1 MQLKSVMVLTAA
13 LVLVLAA
20 GGCYKIMSV
29 TVAINENGT
38 AKVTETIAVDRKSV
52 EAQIAMQERRESGGE
67 EDESEEPAPTPA
79 PAPAPTP
86 APAAAPTPAPAAAPA
101 PTPAP
106 AATPAAPAPS
116 APAAAPAGAPVD
128 AQARQD
134 AELAAKIRDLM
145 ESEPPLRGA
154 EGVDFKVESV
164 EVDKDTVQIT
174 LSLTFADLKEFVAG
188 APETLGQVTGFGN
201 WVLDKD
207 DAGKLRLTLNP
218 SRSEGMSPRE
228 SKQMRSA
235 LTSSGFKG
243 GSLKF
248 VMPGKVLSST
258 LPETKDNETSFSVD
272 ASKPESLDALEKTL
286 GQKQVIVAEPGQLAM
301 GDLPL
306 DSEKL
311 AAESR
316 GRGSPGEELPIVDA
330 GPGYTVEPLGIT
342 TTVVHVFPEAEKI
355 LKGRARVMPA
365 DAKAGCTIEAHL
377 YAPKGRN
384 LLDVSSARVLVAV
397 DDQGRD
403 VKPLAQDAGEGR
415 RAYVD
420 EDPRLFFGS
429 GHGDEEGQTA
439 SLTLALALPAP
450 GAKTIAKV
458 EGEIIV
464 TSYAGW
470 QEHPVTDLAADPKK
484 EIDLGDLVPGAKMV
498 ITKVKEQ
505 KAGRE
510 SKVGRVTVKV
520 TGPALVRQLRL
531 ETKVEGSDAGRN
543 YGSSSSVRVSKGVVT
558 RTVMLSYN
566 LQAEAAA
573 QGKKP
578 VLVVRFPK
586 DLKRERVKFTM
597 ESIDLF

>member
-13 LVLVLAA
+13 LVLVLAGA
-20 GGCYKIMSV
+20 GCVKEMFI

-38 AKVTETIAVDRKSV
+38 VKVTEVMSVDRKLV
-52 EAQIAMQERRESGGE
+52 EQDIARQERMQRGGE
-67 EDESEEPAPTPA
+67 EDEDAEVVT

-86 APAAAPTPAPAAAPA
+86 APATAPTA
-101 PTPAP
+101 AP

-116 APAAAPAGAPVD
+116 APAPAPAPAPAGAPVD

-134 AELAAKIRDLM
+134 AELVAKIRDMM
-145 ESEPPLRGA
+145 ESDLPLKGSD
-154 EGVDFKVESV
+154 GVDFKIESI
-164 EVDKDTVQIT
+164 EVTKDIVRIAF
-174 LSLTFADLKEFVAG
+174 SLVFADLKEFVAG
-188 APETLGQVTGFGN
+188 APETLGQGTGFGN
-201 WVLDKD
+201 WLLDKD
-207 DAGKLRLTLNP
+207 DAGKLRLTLN
-218 SRSEGMSPRE
+218 SGRSEGVSPRE

-235 LTSSGFKG
+235 LTTSGFKG
-243 GSLKF
+243 GLKI
-248 VMPGKVLSST
+248 VMPGKILSST
-258 LPETKDNETSFSVD
+258 LPETKDNETSFTVD
-272 ASKPESLDALEKTL
+272 AARPESLDAMEKVL
-286 GQKQVIVAEPGQLAM
+286 GQKQVIVAEPGKLAM
-301 GDLPL
+301 DVLPL
-306 DSEKL
+306 DSAKL
-311 AAESR
+311 AAESQ
-316 GRGSPGEELPIVDA
+316 GRGSPGEGLPIVDA

-342 TTVVHVFPEAEKI
+342 TTVVHVFPEAEKV
-355 LKGRARVMPA
+355 LKGRARAMPA
-365 DAKAGCTIEAHL
+365 DAQAGCTIEAHL

-384 LLDVSSARVLVAV
+384 FLDVSSARVLKAV
-397 DDQGRD
+397 DDQGRE
-403 VKPLAQDAGEGR
+403 VKPLAQEGDEVGRATIRSSRNEEGE
-415 RAYVD
+415 
-420 EDPRLFFGS
+420 
-429 GHGDEEGQTA
+429 EEGQTA

-450 GAKTIAKV
+450 GAKTLAKV
-458 EGEIIV
+458 EGETLV

-470 QEHPVTDLAADPKK
+470 QEHPVADLAADPKK

-531 ETKVEGSDAGRN
+531 ETQVEGSDASRD
-543 YGSSSSVRVSKGVVT
+543 YGSSSSVRISKGVVT
-558 RTVMLSYN
+558 RTVTVSYN

-578 VLVVRFPK
+578 ILVVRFPK

>member
-38 AKVTETIAVDRKSV
+38 AKVTETIAVDRKAV

-258 LPETKDNETSFSVD
+258 LPETKDNETTFSVD

-306 DSEKL
+306 DSSKL

-316 GRGSPGEELPIVDA
+316 GRASPGEELPIVDA

-342 TTVVHVFPEAEKI
+342 TTVVHVFPEAEKV
-355 LKGRARVMPA
+355 LKDRAKAMLA
-365 DAKAGCTIEAHL
+365 DAGAGCTIEAHL

-384 LLDVSSARVLVAV
+384 FLDVSSARVLKAV
-397 DDQGRD
+397 DDQGRE

-415 RAYVD
+415 RATIRSSRN
-420 EDPRLFFGS
+420 EEG
-429 GHGDEEGQTA
+429 EEGQTA

-450 GAKTIAKV
+450 GAKTLAKV
-458 EGEIIV
+458 EGEAIV

-558 RTVMLSYN
+558 RTVMVSYN